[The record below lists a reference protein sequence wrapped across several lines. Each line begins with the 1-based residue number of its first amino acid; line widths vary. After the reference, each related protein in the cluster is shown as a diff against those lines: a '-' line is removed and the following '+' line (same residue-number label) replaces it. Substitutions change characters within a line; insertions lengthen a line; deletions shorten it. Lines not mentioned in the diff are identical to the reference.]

1 MAKDLIS
8 IKYTKGA
15 ITQIQNEVTL
25 IAKIVNCIIQVSV
38 AAYYAA
44 MIALNVDD
52 VFRIVLYSILLV
64 VVLISYILSVF
75 LTTHQFVEKERR
87 REAARRKRRILLGF
101 HLVNYAARIVAVSYA
116 FYLIAVKGA
125 NQTTWILTIFSAVL
139 ILINAAV
146 DGIGY
151 LVRRY
156 TNFLIVAI
164 EADIEDSAVK
174 DAYEKVTD
182 PWKAISQA
190 TKRFA
195 DRMDGV
201 RPEEDPNANKSTK
214 AFHRLF
220 GNYDDIEK
228 AFIEEKQRQKEERKQ
243 ANKTHRKQIRENL
256 KRIFGI
262 KKKEEEPAL
271 LENKKE
277 DPDSE

>member
-44 MIALNVDD
+44 MIALNVND

-75 LTTHQFVEKERR
+75 LTTHQFVEKEQR

-156 TNFLIVAI
+156 TNYLIVAI